1 MNAAGPTPAGPPTE
15 PLTSAGEPAR
25 RAEASPVWL
34 PWLGE
39 GLPATLPLPTLTPS
53 QLQSPP
59 PSLQHSPE
67 QTPEQLPEQPPEQP
81 RSAALSC
88 HLHWSCAPASAQAT
102 AQATAQ
108 PRAALLAALGVQLG
122 LPGPATL
129 DGSGPGLG
137 RVPGRPGARL
147 SLSHTGQGR
156 QACWLL
162 AATSAVAAEAAGAC
176 VPPAELGVDIEFCAR
191 AVRPGL
197 GARIGHPADG
207 AALRAAPPLALW
219 VAKEAAYKALSPR
232 LGAATPPLPRLWCA
246 QGRWGSACGGA
257 AGRLRR
263 VAAGAGGPVAGA
275 GRAGCSGR
283 AHAGRRG
290 GLKGRG
296 LRPPDSARGGG

>member
-1 MNAAGPTPAGPPTE
+1 MNAAGPTPAGPPTQ
-15 PLTSAGEPAR
+15 PLASAGEPAR

-53 QLQSPP
+53 QR
-59 PSLQHSPE
+59 SPE
-67 QTPEQLPEQPPEQP
+67 QTPEQTPEHP

-88 HLHWSCAPASAQAT
+88 HLHWSCGQATTQAT

-122 LPGPATL
+122 LPGPAAL
-129 DGSGPGLG
+129 DGSGPGSGQGLG
-137 RVPGRPGARL
+137 RVSGRPGARL

-162 AATSAVAAEAAGAC
+162 AATSAAAAEAAGAC
-176 VPPAELGVDIEFCAR
+176 MPPAELGVDIEFCAR

-197 GARIGHPADG
+197 GARIAHPADG
-207 AALRAAPPLALW
+207 AALRAAPALALW

-246 QGRWGSACGGA
+246 QGRWGLRKGAPLGAYAVWRLEQAGLWLALAALDAAAARTLDAA
-257 AGRLRR
+257 AG
-263 VAAGAGGPVAGA
+263 
-275 GRAGCSGR
+275 
-283 AHAGRRG
+283 
-290 GLKGRG
+290 
-296 LRPPDSARGGG
+296 